1 MDFLPPSCRTTIL
14 YDNVADCQLK
24 ATLSKV
30 RLDSPMELLD
40 GLQLRLAGLAAN
52 FGIRVVP
59 GVLSERIHGN
69 DLVLDRADLV
79 QALPGG
85 EKVIAH

>member
-1 MDFLPPSCRTTIL
+1 
-14 YDNVADCQLK
+14 
-24 ATLSKV
+24 
-30 RLDSPMELLD
+30 MELLD